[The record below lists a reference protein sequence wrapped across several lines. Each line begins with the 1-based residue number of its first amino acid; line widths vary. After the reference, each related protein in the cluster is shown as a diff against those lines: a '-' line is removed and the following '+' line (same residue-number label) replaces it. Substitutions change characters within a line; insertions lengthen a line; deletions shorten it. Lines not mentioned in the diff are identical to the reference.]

1 MKQNTILGTKPASW
15 SNSWSDSLYKLG
27 WVQYFVRVPWDC
39 RTIFMKIRKCQINRK
54 VFKKAFCF
62 FFWHFLIFQFYFYLL
77 SFLFLAFQTFFKF
90 YYFLFVLSCFLFLS
104 WSISWFL
111 YLLLLLLMFSL
122 KSLSQSQEVGKK
134 EYNITKNKLIGI
146 IQTRIAS

>member
-1 MKQNTILGTKPASW
+1 MLYMKQNTILGAKPASW

-27 WVQYFVRVPWDC
+27 WVQYFVRVLCDC
-39 RTIFMKIRKCQINRK
+39 RTIFMKIKKCQINRK

-62 FFWHFLIFQFYFYLL
+62 FEI
-77 SFLFLAFQTFFKF
+77 FLFFNSIFTWFTFCFSHFKPSLKF
-90 YYFLFVLSCFLFLS
+90 YYFFFVLSCFLFLS

-111 YLLLLLLMFSL
+111 YLLSLLLTFSL

-134 EYNITKNKLIGI
+134 
-146 IQTRIAS
+146 